1 MTNIL
6 IIGATGNVG
15 STVRQ
20 TLLRETDDQL
30 TLFSRSAGNLKV
42 DAQREKAISGSVT
55 SDADLDKAIKGQD
68 VVFAALA
75 GNLGEFACHIV
86 DAMDR
91 NGVKRLLFITSMG
104 IYNEIPASVGASGNL
119 NSNPVLQPYRDAAD
133 VIEASDLNYTVI
145 RPGWFTSGPVNY
157 EVTHKGQPF
166 GGHNVSVAS
175 IADAV
180 KKLAADPKLDS
191 RDSIGLNTPEN

>member
-1 MTNIL
+1 MTNFL

-20 TLLRETDDQL
+20 TLLKETDDQL
-30 TLFSRSAGNLKV
+30 TLFSRSASNLRV
-42 DAQREKAISGSVT
+42 NPEREKAISGSVT
-55 SDADLDKAIKGQD
+55 NDADLDKAIKGQD

-75 GNLGEFACHIV
+75 GNLGQFARHIV
-86 DAMDR
+86 AAMDR

-104 IYNEIPASVGASGNL
+104 IYGEVPASMGGTPGQVS
-119 NSNPVLQPYRDAAD
+119 PVLRPYREAAD

-157 EVTHKGQPF
+157 QVTHKGQPF

-180 KKLAADPKLDS
+180 KKLATDPHLDS